1 MQDVTFH
8 MNLSAE
14 TFVLKAENQKR
25 TTVKEK
31 EYMIKLFKV
40 DEEGDALPGATF
52 KAFDEYGNRISAEKD
67 HDGSTFWIF
76 VRTPQIITV
85 TEVSAPDGYQINE
98 KEYQIRVLADGNAVL
113 LNGDEEF
120 YGDQEKGWIFYAV
133 NKIPEK
139 PSIPDI
145 KKGKITAVY
154 DWNIRNTGKYALI
167 YGGSTIDLTT
177 KTGDDFPYLILW
189 ILFGVSVLGTIGAA
203 YMMIRKKKKGIN
215 QILMILFMIGTVL
228 LGCRKMELTSYAA
241 EDVQY
246 TERTYITDTEDP
258 ELQSPGFSDTM
269 DIDGITYQLVL

>member
-1 MQDVTFH
+1 ME
-8 MNLSAE
+8 M
-14 TFVLKAENQKR
+14 
-25 TTVKEK
+25 
-31 EYMIKLFKV
+31 LF
-40 DEEGDALPGATF
+40 F
-52 KAFDEYGNRISAEKD
+52 
-67 HDGSTFWIF
+67 
-76 VRTPQIITV
+76 
-85 TEVSAPDGYQINE
+85 
-98 KEYQIRVLADGNAVL
+98 

-215 QILMILFMIGTVL
+215 QILMILFMIGAVL

-269 DIDGITYQLVL
+269 EVGWYYLSAGFCRL